1 MEKIRKRI
9 QMEHDAVA
17 ARLQQ
22 LATGTP
28 DAATSIDDAVRD
40 LGDHVEAHTRREMGF
55 ITRERLVERL
65 NRLRGALQRIERGRY
80 GICVNCGEP
89 IAPKRLRALPDAET
103 CLPCQERME
112 RGLLVA

>member
-1 MEKIRKRI
+1 MEKIRKRL
-9 QMEHDAVA
+9 QMEHDDVA
-17 ARLQQ
+17 TRLQQ
-22 LATGTP
+22 LATGAP

-65 NRLRGALQRIERGRY
+65 NRLRAALDRLARGRY
-80 GICVNCGEP
+80 GICVKCGKS
-89 IAPKRLRALPDAET
+89 IAPKRLQALPDAET
-103 CLPCQERME
+103 CLPCQEQME